1 MDLNV
6 TSLVVVGAAL
16 LVAVALLVV
25 LLLRRGP
32 SRAISPTR
40 NLPGNSEQ
48 RAPMR
53 EQILERMSEGVL
65 VLRADMSPIL
75 ANAAARGL
83 LGLDESSFSGR
94 MISEEVLSVARRA
107 SAEGAEASDA
117 VEVWWPKRGHLSV
130 RATPLADDS
139 VVVVIQDITEEL
151 RTQQMRREFVGH
163 ASHEL
168 KSPVASIQTL
178 AEALRQAVG
187 DDPRA
192 AERFAER
199 LVIEAER
206 LGRLVTD
213 LLDLSRLE
221 DVDNVAKGPVDL
233 ARVALQELRAIKE
246 SAESKGVELSS
257 SIAPGVWV
265 EGDAQLLSLMVRNLL
280 DNAVRYTAAGG
291 TTALDVR
298 LDGPDAL
305 VEVVDSGIGIP
316 LEAQTRVFE
325 RFYRVDR
332 ARSRDRGGT
341 GLGLAIVKHAVESHG
356 GRIELA
362 SELERGS
369 TFTVRLPAVSSRT
382 GQIHSAAG

>member
-1 MDLNV
+1 MDLNA
-6 TSLVVVGAAL
+6 TFLVVAGVA
-16 LVAVALLVV
+16 LVAAVAFIVV
-25 LLLRRGP
+25 LLRRDP
-32 SRAISPTR
+32 SRTIRAPRSHPE
-40 NLPGNSEQ
+40 SEP

-65 VLRADMSPIL
+65 VLRSDMSPIL

-83 LGLDESSFSGR
+83 LGLDQTSFSGR

-107 SAEGAEASDA
+107 SAEGAEASEV
-117 VEVWWPKRGHLSV
+117 VEVWWPNRGHMRV
-130 RATPLADDS
+130 RATPLSDDS
-139 VVVVIQDITEEL
+139 VVVVIQDITDEL

-178 AEALRQAVG
+178 AEAVRQAVG

-199 LVIEAER
+199 LVFEAER

-221 DVDNVAKGPVDL
+221 DLDQVPKGPVDL
-233 ARVALQELRAIKE
+233 ARVALQELRAIKD
-246 SAESKGVELSS
+246 SAESKGVELTS

-265 EGDAQLLSLMVRNLL
+265 EGDVQLLSLMVRNLL
-280 DNAVRYTAAGG
+280 DNAVQYTAEGG
-291 TTALDVR
+291 TTALEVR
-298 LDGPDAL
+298 LDGAHAL
-305 VEVVDSGIGIP
+305 VEVADSGIGIP

-356 GRIELA
+356 GRIDLV

-369 TFTVRLPAVSSRT
+369 TFTVRIPAGARRSAQMR
-382 GQIHSAAG
+382 SAAG

>member
-1 MDLNV
+1 VDLNATFLLV
-6 TSLVVVGAAL
+6 TGAAL
-16 LVAVALLVV
+16 AAGAVFFVFLFHRHPPRAI
-25 LLLRRGP
+25 RP
-32 SRAISPTR
+32 SRS
-40 NLPGNSEQ
+40 LGHMDEQ

-83 LGLDESSFSGR
+83 LGLDQSTFSGR

-107 SAEGAEASDA
+107 SSDRAEASD
-117 VEVWWPKRGHLSV
+117 VVQVWWPNRGHLRV
-130 RATPLADDS
+130 RATPLSDDNL
-139 VVVVIQDITEEL
+139 VVVIQDITEEL
-151 RTQQMRREFVGH
+151 RTQQMRREFVSH

-168 KSPVASIQTL
+168 KSPAASIQTL
-178 AEALRQAVG
+178 AEAVRQAVG

-192 AERFAER
+192 ADRFAER
-199 LVIEAER
+199 LVLEAER
-206 LGRLVTD
+206 LGRLVGD

-221 DVDNVAKGPVDL
+221 DLDHVSKGPADL
-233 ARVALQELRAIKE
+233 ARVALQELHAIKE
-246 SAESKGVELSS
+246 TADSKGVELTS

-265 EGDAQLLSLMVRNLL
+265 EGDAQQLSLMVRNLL
-280 DNAVRYTAAGG
+280 DNAIRYTSEGG
-291 TTALDVR
+291 TTSLEVR
-298 LDGPDAL
+298 LDGADVL
-305 VEVVDSGIGIP
+305 VEVADSGIGIP

-332 ARSRDRGGT
+332 ARSRVRGGT

-356 GRIELA
+356 GRIDLV

-369 TFTVRLPAVSSRT
+369 TFTVRLPAASGGGAQMRS
-382 GQIHSAAG
+382 IAG

>member
-1 MDLNV
+1 MTEARIRS
-6 TSLVVVGAAL
+6 TSGDVAAGGAVPAAGRGSAPASGVGVGERQGRSQAT
-16 LVAVALLVV
+16 
-25 LLLRRGP
+25 
-32 SRAISPTR
+32 SPGR
-40 NLPGNSEQ
+40 
-48 RAPMR
+48 
-53 EQILERMSEGVL
+53 
-65 VLRADMSPIL
+65 
-75 ANAAARGL
+75 NAAPQWL
-83 LGLDESSFSGR
+83 HT
-94 MISEEVLSVARRA
+94 SEV
-107 SAEGAEASDA
+107 
-117 VEVWWPKRGHLSV
+117 VEVWWPNRGHMRV
-130 RATPLADDS
+130 RATPLSDDS
-139 VVVVIQDITEEL
+139 VVVVIQDITDEL

-178 AEALRQAVG
+178 AEAVRQAVG

-199 LVIEAER
+199 LVVEAER

-221 DVDNVAKGPVDL
+221 DLDQVPKGPVDL
-233 ARVALQELRAIKE
+233 ARVALQELRAIKD
-246 SAESKGVELSS
+246 SAESKGVELTS

-265 EGDAQLLSLMVRNLL
+265 EGDVQLLSLMVRNLL
-280 DNAVRYTAAGG
+280 DNAVRYTAEGG
-291 TTALDVR
+291 TTALEVR
-298 LDGPDAL
+298 LDGAHAL
-305 VEVVDSGIGIP
+305 VEVADSGIGIP

-356 GRIELA
+356 GRIDLV

-369 TFTVRLPAVSSRT
+369 TFTVRIPAGARRSAQMR
-382 GQIHSAAG
+382 SAAG

>member
-1 MDLNV
+1 VILFRRHP
-6 TSLVVVGAAL
+6 SGAIRPA
-16 LVAVALLVV
+16 
-25 LLLRRGP
+25 RTFGE
-32 SRAISPTR
+32 
-40 NLPGNSEQ
+40 NEQ

-83 LGLDESSFSGR
+83 LGLDQSSFSGR

-107 SAEGAEASDA
+107 SAEGEEASDT
-117 VEVWWPKRGHLSV
+117 VEVWWPNRGHMRV
-130 RATPLADDS
+130 RATPLSDDS

-178 AEALRQAVG
+178 AEAVRQAVG

-199 LVIEAER
+199 LVFEAER

-221 DVDNVAKGPVDL
+221 DLDHGPKGPVDL
-233 ARVALQELRAIKE
+233 ARIALQELRAIKGG
-246 SAESKGVELSS
+246 AETKGVELTS

-265 EGDAQLLSLMVRNLL
+265 EGDEQLLSLMVRNLL
-280 DNAVRYTAAGG
+280 DNAVRYTSEGG
-291 TTALDVR
+291 AIALEVR

-305 VEVVDSGIGIP
+305 VEVADSGIGIP
-316 LEAQTRVFE
+316 LEAQARVFE

-356 GRIELA
+356 GRIDLV

-369 TFTVRLPAVSSRT
+369 TFAVRLPATASRSSQMR
-382 GQIHSAAG
+382 SAAG